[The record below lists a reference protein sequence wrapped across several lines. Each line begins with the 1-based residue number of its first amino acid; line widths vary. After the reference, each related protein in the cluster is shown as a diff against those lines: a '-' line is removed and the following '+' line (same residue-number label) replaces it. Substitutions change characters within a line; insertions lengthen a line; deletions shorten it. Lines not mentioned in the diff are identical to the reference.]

1 MEMGMARAVS
11 EAAQTA
17 PKRRGSDASGEMVV
31 LPKSDDET
39 NADYAY
45 RTLRYNI
52 LMFTMPP
59 GSLLREASVAHRLGI
74 SKTPV
79 HQAVGMLREQLL
91 VDVAPQSATH
101 ISRINVSAMRQ
112 GSLLR
117 TDVEATTL
125 FRMAGRLPSSYI
137 VRLGECLA
145 QQRLTLDTSPLD
157 IFRLATLDDEFHR
170 IVFEGS
176 GLEFTWRSIRT
187 ASTHYDR
194 VRFMGLVYGFDD
206 PAAFHH
212 DHEDL
217 YKRLAFGTRLTK
229 DQLYTFIYGHL
240 NHYVDFFDK
249 MVMDHPDYFDFGPVP
264 GDTVQD
270 ALGERL

>member
-1 MEMGMARAVS
+1 MKMGMARAINEASQAASKGRGNDLS
-11 EAAQTA
+11 E
-17 PKRRGSDASGEMVV
+17 EMVV
-31 LPKSDDET
+31 LPKEDET
-39 NADYAY
+39 NTDYAY

-52 LMFTMPP
+52 LMLHMPP
-59 GSLLREASVAHRLGI
+59 GSLLREASVAQRLGI

-79 HQAVGMLREQLL
+79 HQAVVMLREQLL

-117 TDVEATTL
+117 TDIEATTL
-125 FRMAGRLPSSYI
+125 YRMAGRLPSSYI

-145 QQRLTLDTSPLD
+145 QQREVLDTNPID
-157 IFRLATLDDEFHR
+157 IYRLVSLDDEFHR

-176 GLEFTWRSIRT
+176 GLEFTWRSIRV
-187 ASTHYDR
+187 AATHYDR

-206 PAAFHH
+206 PNAFHH

-217 YKRLAFGTRLTK
+217 YKRLAFGTRLSK

-249 MVMDHPDYFDFGPVP
+249 MVTKHPEYFDFGPVP
-264 GDTVQD
+264 GDTIHD
-270 ALGERL
+270 SLSNPE